1 MKVSLCM
8 IVKNEETSLP
18 KCLGSVNNFVDEIVV
33 LDTGSTDKTPQIAQQ
48 FGAKVHYFTWNN
60 NFSSAR
66 NEALKYVTGD
76 WILVLDADE
85 TLTDEIIP
93 LLKTVISKEEYLVIN
108 LVRQEVGSTQ
118 SPYSLV
124 SRLFRHHPNIS
135 FDRPYHALID
145 DSVTAILTQEP
156 HWQIGYLPGVAI
168 LHTGYQ
174 KAVINEQNKY
184 AKAAAAMEEF
194 FASHPNDAYVCSKLG
209 ALYMQMGKI
218 DAGMELLNRGLNQLI
233 GNQINEDQK
242 PSNKLKYPQLQ
253 KIEVAFDEDINYDI
267 LYELH
272 YHLGIAYTHLQDVSS
287 AISHYQAAVKLPI
300 YPLLKLGGYNNLGNL
315 LKNVGDLPGA
325 KIAYETAIKID
336 SNFVTGYYNLGM
348 VCKAMGF
355 FTEAIDA
362 YNNAINLNPD
372 YAEAYQNLGV
382 VLLKIGNVQGSLE
395 AFEYAISLHELYNP
409 EEAKRLYQGLKEMG
423 LNHRLDGLH

>member
-1 MKVSLCM
+1 M
-8 IVKNEETSLP
+8 IVKNEETTLP

-33 LDTGSTDKTPQIAQQ
+33 LDTGSTDKTPQVAQQ

-66 NEALKYVTGD
+66 NEALKYVSGD

-93 LLKTVISKEEYLVIN
+93 LLKSVISKEEYLVIN

-124 SRLFRHHPNIS
+124 SRLFRYHPNIS

-233 GNQINEDQK
+233 GNQVDEEEK
-242 PSNKLKYPQLQ
+242 PLNKLKILRPQ
-253 KIEVAFDEDINYDI
+253 KVTVDFDEDINYDI

-272 YHLGIAYTHLQDVSS
+272 YHLGIGYTNLKDLPS

-315 LKNVGDLPGA
+315 LKNIGDLPEA

-336 SNFVTGYYNLGM
+336 PNFVIGYYNLGM
-348 VCKAMGF
+348 VCKAMGLF
-355 FTEAIDA
+355 SEAIDA

-382 VLLKIGNVQGSLE
+382 VLLKIGDVENSLE
-395 AFEYAISLHELYNP
+395 AFEYAICLHELNNP
-409 EEAKRLYQGLKEMG
+409 EEAQRLHQGLQEMG
-423 LNHRLDGLH
+423 LF

>member
-8 IVKNEETSLP
+8 IVKNEETTLP

-33 LDTGSTDKTPQIAQQ
+33 LDTGSTDKTPQVAQQ
-48 FGAKVHYFTWNN
+48 FGAKVHHFPWDN

-93 LLKTVISKEEYLVIN
+93 LLKSVISKEEYLVIN

-124 SRLFRHHPNIS
+124 SRLFRHHPNIY

-194 FASHPNDAYVCSKLG
+194 FSSHPNDAYVCSKLG

-218 DAGMELLNRGLNQLI
+218 NGGMELLNRGLNQLI
-233 GNQINEDQK
+233 GNQVNEEEK
-242 PSNKLKYPQLQ
+242 PLNKLKILRPQ
-253 KIEVAFDEDINYDI
+253 KVTVDFDEDINYDI

-272 YHLGIAYTHLQDVSS
+272 YHLGIGYTNLKDLPS

-315 LKNVGDLPGA
+315 LKNIGDLPEA

-336 SNFVTGYYNLGM
+336 PNFVIGYYNLGM
-348 VCKAMGF
+348 VCKAMGLF
-355 FTEAIDA
+355 SEAIDA

-382 VLLKIGNVQGSLE
+382 VLLKIGDVENSLE
-395 AFEYAISLHELYNP
+395 AFEYAICLHELNNP
-409 EEAKRLYQGLKEMG
+409 EEAQRLHQGLKEMG
-423 LNHRLDGLH
+423 LLNRE

>member
-1 MKVSLCM
+1 M
-8 IVKNEETSLP
+8 IVKNEETTLP

-33 LDTGSTDKTPQIAQQ
+33 LDTGSTDKTPQVAQQ

-66 NEALKYVTGD
+66 NEALKYVSGD

-93 LLKTVISKEEYLVIN
+93 LLKSVISKEEYLVIN

-124 SRLFRHHPNIS
+124 SRLFRYHPNIS

-233 GNQINEDQK
+233 GNQVDEEEK
-242 PSNKLKYPQLQ
+242 PLNKLKILRPQ
-253 KIEVAFDEDINYDI
+253 KVTVDFDEDINYDI

-272 YHLGIAYTHLQDVSS
+272 YHLGIGYTNLKDLPS

-315 LKNVGDLPGA
+315 LKNIGDLPEA

-336 SNFVTGYYNLGM
+336 PNFVIGYYNLGM
-348 VCKAMGF
+348 VCKAMGLF
-355 FTEAIDA
+355 SEAIDA

-382 VLLKIGNVQGSLE
+382 VLLKIGDVENSLE
-395 AFEYAISLHELYNP
+395 AFEYAICLHELNNP
-409 EEAKRLYQGLKEMG
+409 EEAQRLHQGLKEMG
-423 LNHRLDGLH
+423 LLNRE

>member
-1 MKVSLCM
+1 MKISLCM
-8 IVKNEETSLP
+8 IVKNEETTLP

-33 LDTGSTDKTPQIAQQ
+33 LDTGSTDKTPQVAQQ
-48 FGAKVHYFTWNN
+48 FGAKVHHFPWNN

-85 TLTDEIIP
+85 TLTYEIIP
-93 LLKTVISKEEYLVIN
+93 LLKSVVSKEEYLVIN

-124 SRLFRHHPNIS
+124 SRLFRNHPDIY

-184 AKAAAAMEEF
+184 AKAAASMEEF
-194 FASHPNDAYVCSKLG
+194 FSSHPNDAYVCSKLG

-218 DAGMELLNRGLNQLI
+218 NGGMELLNRGLNQLI
-233 GNQINEDQK
+233 GNQVNQEEK
-242 PSNKLKYPQLQ
+242 PLNKLKILRPQ
-253 KIEVAFDEDINYDI
+253 KVTVDFDEDINYDI

-272 YHLGIAYTHLQDVSS
+272 YHLGIGYTNLKDLPS

-315 LKNVGDLPGA
+315 LKNIGDLPEA

-336 SNFVTGYYNLGM
+336 PNFVIGYYNLGM
-348 VCKAMGF
+348 VCKAMGLF
-355 FTEAIDA
+355 SEAIDA

-382 VLLKIGNVQGSLE
+382 VLLKIGDVENSLE
-395 AFEYAISLHELYNP
+395 AFEYAICLHELNNP
-409 EEAKRLYQGLKEMG
+409 EEAQRLHQGLKEMG
-423 LNHRLDGLH
+423 LLNRE

>member
-1 MKVSLCM
+1 M
-8 IVKNEETSLP
+8 IVKNEEISLP
-18 KCLGSVNNFVDEIVV
+18 KCLGSVKNFVDEIVV
-33 LDTGSTDKTPQIAQQ
+33 LDTGSTDKTPRIAQQ
-48 FGAKVHYFTWNN
+48 FGAKVHYFAWNN
-60 NFSSAR
+60 NFSAAR

-85 TLTDEIIP
+85 TLTPEIMP
-93 LLKTVISKEEYLVIN
+93 LLKAVISKEEYIAIN

-124 SRLFRHHPNIS
+124 SRLFRNHPDIY

-145 DSVTAILTQEP
+145 DSITAILNKEP
-156 HWQIGYLPGVAI
+156 NWQIGYLPGVAI

-184 AKAAAAMEEF
+184 VKAAAAMEEF
-194 FASHPNDAYVCSKLG
+194 FATHPHDSYVCSKLG

-218 DAGMELLNRGLNQLI
+218 QEGMELLKRGLNQIL
-233 GNQINEDQK
+233 GNQIDEDQK
-242 PSNKLKYPQLQ
+242 PLSKLKYLQLQ
-253 KIEVAFDEDINYDI
+253 KVEAAIDEDINYDI

-272 YHLGIAYTHLQDVSS
+272 YHLGIGYTSLKDLSQ

-315 LKNVGDLPGA
+315 LKSVGDLQGA
-325 KIAYETAIKID
+325 KTAYETSIKID
-336 SNFVTGYYNLGM
+336 PNFVIGHYNLGM
-348 VCKAMGF
+348 ICKAMGLF
-355 FTEAIDA
+355 AEAINCYD
-362 YNNAINLNPD
+362 NAINLNPD

-382 VLLKIGNVQGSLE
+382 VLLKIGDVTASLA
-395 AFEYAISLHELYNP
+395 AFEYAIALHELNNP
-409 EEAKRLYQGLKEMG
+409 EEAQRLHQGLEEMG
-423 LNHRLDGLH
+423 LL

>member
-1 MKVSLCM
+1 M
-8 IVKNEETSLP
+8 IVKNEETTLP

-33 LDTGSTDKTPQIAQQ
+33 LDTGSTDKTPQVAQQ
-48 FGAKVHYFTWNN
+48 FGAKVHHFPWDN

-93 LLKTVISKEEYLVIN
+93 LLKSVISKEEYLVIN

-124 SRLFRHHPNIS
+124 SRLFRHHPNIY

-194 FASHPNDAYVCSKLG
+194 FSSHPNDAYVCSKLG

-218 DAGMELLNRGLNQLI
+218 NGGMELLNRGLNQLI
-233 GNQINEDQK
+233 GNQVNEEEK
-242 PSNKLKYPQLQ
+242 PLNKLKILRPQ
-253 KIEVAFDEDINYDI
+253 KVTVDFDEDINYDI

-272 YHLGIAYTHLQDVSS
+272 YHLGIGYTNLKDLPS

-315 LKNVGDLPGA
+315 LKNIGDLPEA

-336 SNFVTGYYNLGM
+336 PNFVIGYYNLGM
-348 VCKAMGF
+348 VCKAMGLF
-355 FTEAIDA
+355 SEAIDA

-382 VLLKIGNVQGSLE
+382 VLLKIGDVENSLE
-395 AFEYAISLHELYNP
+395 AFEYAICLHELNNP
-409 EEAKRLYQGLKEMG
+409 EEAQRLHQGLKEMG
-423 LNHRLDGLH
+423 LLNRE

>member
-18 KCLGSVNNFVDEIVV
+18 KCLGSVKDFVDEIVV
-33 LDTGSTDKTPQIAQQ
+33 LDTGSTDKTTQIAQQ
-48 FGAKVHYFTWNN
+48 FGAKVHYFPWNN

-85 TLTDEIIP
+85 SLTSEIIP
-93 LLKTVISKEEYLVIN
+93 LIKSAISKEEYLVIN

-124 SRLFRHHPNIS
+124 SRLFRYHPNIS

-233 GNQINEDQK
+233 GNQVNEEKKTLNKFKHSQSQK
-242 PSNKLKYPQLQ
+242 FA
-253 KIEVAFDEDINYDI
+253 VDFDEDINYDI

-272 YHLGIAYTHLQDVSS
+272 YHLGIAYTNLQNLSP

-315 LKNVGDLPGA
+315 LKNVGDLPAA

-336 SNFVTGYYNLGM
+336 PNFVTGYYNLGM
-348 VCKAMGF
+348 VCKAMGLF
-355 FTEAIDA
+355 SEAIDA

-382 VLLKIGNVQGSLE
+382 VLLKIGDVSGSLE
-395 AFEYAISLHELYNP
+395 AFEYAISLHELNNP
-409 EEAKRLYQGLKEMG
+409 EEAQRLHQGLKEMG
-423 LNHRLDGLH
+423 LL

>member
-1 MKVSLCM
+1 MKISLCM

-18 KCLGSVNNFVDEIVV
+18 KCLGSVKNFVDEIIV
-33 LDTGSTDKTPQIAQQ
+33 LDTGSTDKTPQIAAQ
-48 FGAKVHYFTWNN
+48 FGAKVYYFTWNN
-60 NFSSAR
+60 NFSTAR

-85 TLTDEIIP
+85 TLTPEIIP
-93 LLKTVISKEEYLVIN
+93 LLEVVLNKEEYLVIN

-124 SRLFRHHPNIS
+124 SRLFRNHPDIY

-145 DSVTAILTQEP
+145 DSVTTILTKEP
-156 HWQIGYLPGVAI
+156 DWEIGYLPGVAI

-194 FASHPNDAYVCSKLG
+194 FANHPHDAYVCSKLG

-218 DAGMELLNRGLNQLI
+218 DAGMELLNRGLNQII
-233 GNQINEDQK
+233 GNQVNENKK
-242 PSNKLKYPQLQ
+242 PLTKLKQLQ
-253 KIEVAFDEDINYDI
+253 SQKVEISLNEDINYDI

-272 YHLGIAYTHLQDVSS
+272 YHLGIAHTHLQNLPI
-287 AISHYQAAVKLPI
+287 AISHYQNAVKLPI

-315 LKNVGDLPGA
+315 LKNVRDLQGA

-336 SNFVTGYYNLGM
+336 PNFVTGYYNLGM
-348 VCKAMGF
+348 VCKAMGLF
-355 FTEAIDA
+355 AEAINS

-382 VLLKIGNVQGSLE
+382 VLLKIGDVPRSLE
-395 AFEYAISLHELYNP
+395 AFEYAIALHELNNP
-409 EEAKRLYQGLKEMG
+409 EEAQRLHQGLKEMG
-423 LNHRLDGLH
+423 LF

>member
-1 MKVSLCM
+1 MKISLCM
-8 IVKNEETSLP
+8 IVKNEETTLP
-18 KCLGSVNNFVDEIVV
+18 KCLGSVKNFVDEIVV
-33 LDTGSTDKTPQIAQQ
+33 LDTGSTDKTPQIAAQ

-60 NFSSAR
+60 NFSDAR

-85 TLTDEIIP
+85 TLTPEIIP
-93 LLKTVISKEEYLVIN
+93 FLEVVINKEEYLVIN

-124 SRLFRHHPNIS
+124 SRLFRHHPDIY

-145 DSVTAILTQEP
+145 DSVMAILAKEAN
-156 HWQIGYLPGVAI
+156 WEIGYLPGVAI

-174 KAVINEQNKY
+174 KAVINEQNKS
-184 AKAAAAMEEF
+184 AKAAAAMAEF
-194 FASHPNDAYVCSKLG
+194 LANHPDDAYVCSKLG

-218 DAGMELLNRGLNQLI
+218 NEGMELLNHGLNQII
-233 GNQINEDQK
+233 GNQVNQDKKPLSKFKYSQSQK
-242 PSNKLKYPQLQ
+242 V
-253 KIEVAFDEDINYDI
+253 EVAFDEDINYDI

-272 YHLGIAYTHLQDVSS
+272 YHLGIAYTNLKNLPS

-315 LKNVGDLPGA
+315 FKNMGNFSEA

-336 SNFVTGYYNLGM
+336 PNFVTGYYNLGM
-348 VCKAMGF
+348 VCKAMGLF
-355 FTEAIDA
+355 AEAIDA

-382 VLLKIGNVQGSLE
+382 VLLKIGDVQGSLE
-395 AFEYAISLHELYNP
+395 AFEYAISLHELNNP
-409 EEAKRLYQGLKEMG
+409 EEAQRLHQGLKEMG
-423 LNHRLDGLH
+423 LL

>member
-48 FGAKVHYFTWNN
+48 FGAKVYYFPWNN

-124 SRLFRHHPNIS
+124 SRLFRYHPNIY

-218 DAGMELLNRGLNQLI
+218 DAGMELLNRGLNQLV
-233 GNQINEDQK
+233 GNQVNEEKKTLNKFKHSQSQK
-242 PSNKLKYPQLQ
+242 FA
-253 KIEVAFDEDINYDI
+253 VDFDEDINYDI

-272 YHLGIAYTHLQDVSS
+272 YHLGIAYTNLQNLSP

-315 LKNVGDLPGA
+315 LKNVGDLPEA

-336 SNFVTGYYNLGM
+336 PNFVTGYYNLGI
-348 VCKAMGF
+348 VCKAMGLF
-355 FTEAIDA
+355 REAIDA

-382 VLLKIGNVQGSLE
+382 VLLKIGDVQGSLE
-395 AFEYAISLHELYNP
+395 AFEYAISLHELNNP
-409 EEAKRLYQGLKEMG
+409 EEAQRLYQGLKEMG
-423 LNHRLDGLH
+423 LL